1 LASGKWKNILKNT
14 KIYRKLLQGTLTCF
28 KHLLHLETLCNNMN
42 ATTKAPLGLTSLD
55 LRQYN
60 KITLHY
66 LEKREEKQGKEK
78 GNT

>member
-1 LASGKWKNILKNT
+1 
-14 KIYRKLLQGTLTCF
+14 
-28 KHLLHLETLCNNMN
+28 MN
-42 ATTKAPLGLTSLD
+42 ATTKAPLGLTSLG